1 MLHKVK
7 VKNVNE
13 KEKVKKN
20 KRIKKEITGRLP
32 FNVINNKNETV
43 KKIDIKLIEKVEI
56 EKISK
61 VIKWQQ
67 SKIRLGTHNTK
78 DVSELSYSTKKLRAQ
93 KGGGCARFRNKGAV
107 QMRGGA
113 TIFGPDGRVY
123 DYQINKKEKVLGLQ
137 HAISLKAENNELII
151 VNEIDFKTSTVKEFI
166 SFKKSFNID
175 TNSVLLIDKE
185 KSMTILRAISNLH
198 ETNFLPVVG
207 INVLSLI
214 DNKFLIITE
223 GAVEALKERG
233 VL

>member
-1 MLHKVK
+1 MLQHKLDVK
-7 VKNVNE
+7 DHTNKVVNQITVNVVN
-13 KEKVKKN
+13 
-20 KRIKKEITGRLP
+20 
-32 FNVINNKNETV
+32 
-43 KKIDIKLIEKVEI
+43 KVEV

-78 DVSELSYSTKKLRAQ
+78 DVSEISYSTKKLRAQ

-123 DYQINKKEKVLGLQ
+123 DYKINKKERVLGLQ
-137 HAISLKAENNELII
+137 HALSLKIENKELLV
-151 VNEIDFKTSTVKEFI
+151 VNEINFKNSTVKEFLQ
-166 SFKKSFNID
+166 FKKGYGLD
-175 TNSVLLIDKE
+175 TNSVLLIDEE
-185 KSMTILRAISNLH
+185 KSMTILKAISNIH
-198 ETNFLPVVG
+198 EANFLPIVG

-214 DNKFLIITE
+214 DNKFVIIT
-223 GAVEALKERG
+223 ANALKALQERG